1 LFVRYTLNEL
11 VYEFPLGAG
20 IGRWGMMQLLFG
32 DSTMWQAPPIHV
44 EIQPT
49 GWLLDGGV
57 PLLFLAFG
65 ALCVSF
71 RQSYRLVIGT
81 SITHVQDLAIA
92 LFCVQVSIAALCLSG
107 PAFNTQLGIQFWA
120 ITGALFGA
128 MSPVAQIRQRFPRH
142 A

>member
-1 LFVRYTLNEL
+1 
-11 VYEFPLGAG
+11 
-20 IGRWGMMQLLFG
+20 MMQLLFG

-65 ALCVSF
+65 ALWVSF

-92 LFCVQVSIAALCLSG
+92 LFCVQVSLAALCLSG